1 MRPAEEDR
9 ELLNQQYR
17 IEELL
22 HLMQRLR
29 DPHKGCPWDRK
40 QTFATIVPFT
50 LEEAYEVADAIER
63 QDFAHLKEELGDLLF
78 QVVFYA
84 QMGREQGLFDFGDV
98 VDSIVC
104 KLLRRHPHVFPEGTL
119 DSELADGGVVTE
131 ETIKAN
137 WEAIKKAERAEKAAA
152 GVEEAVP
159 GALSDVP
166 VGLPALSRAEKL
178 QKRAALE
185 GFDWDDIAPVF
196 DKIQE
201 ELDEV
206 REVLAQESDPV
217 QRQHR
222 LQDEMGDVLFACVNL
237 ARFLKV
243 DAEASLRQTNRK
255 FETRFRGIEQL
266 VREQGKEMRD
276 LTLGELDE
284 LWEQMKL
291 REQSKPQES

>member
-1 MRPAEEDR
+1 MSQHYQIEH
-9 ELLNQQYR
+9 LLY
-17 IEELL
+17 
-22 HLMQRLR
+22 LMQRLR
-29 DPHKGCPWDRK
+29 DPRKGCPWDRK

-50 LEEAYEVADAIER
+50 LEEAYEVADTIER
-63 QDFAHLKEELGDLLF
+63 QDFVHLKEELGDLLF

-84 QMGREQGLFDFGDV
+84 QMGREQGLFDFEAV
-98 VDSIVC
+98 VDSIVR
-104 KLLRRHPHVFPEGTL
+104 KLLRRHPHVFPDGTL
-119 DSELADGGVVTE
+119 ESELADGVVVTE

-152 GVEEAVP
+152 GLEETTP

-206 REVLAQESDPV
+206 REVLAQESDPAK
-217 QRQHR
+217 RQQR

-255 FETRFRGIEQL
+255 FETRFSAIEQL
-266 VREQGKEMRD
+266 VGEQGKEMRD

-284 LWEQMKL
+284 LWEQVK
-291 REQSKPQES
+291 RWEKGQA

>member
-1 MRPAEEDR
+1 MNQRYSLPD
-9 ELLNQQYR
+9 LLQ
-17 IEELL
+17 
-22 HLMQRLR
+22 LMQRLR
-29 DPHKGCPWDRK
+29 DPEDGCPWDRK

-50 LEEAYEVADAIER
+50 LEEAYEVADTIER
-63 QDFAHLKEELGDLLF
+63 EDFPHLKDELGDLLF

-84 QMGREQGLFDFGDV
+84 QMGREQQLFEFEDV
-98 VDSIVC
+98 VDAIVR

-119 DSELADGGVVTE
+119 ESRLPKGTEVTE
-131 ETIKAN
+131 DSIKAN

-152 GVEEAVP
+152 GIAEKAP
-159 GALSDVP
+159 SILNDVP

-185 GFDWDDIAPVF
+185 GFDWEDIAPVF

-201 ELDEV
+201 ELGEV
-206 REVLAQESDPV
+206 REVLEQEQDPE
-217 QRQHR
+217 RRKLR

-255 FETRFRGIEQL
+255 FENRFRQIEEL
-266 VREQGKEMRD
+266 VAEQGKQLRD
-276 LTLGELDE
+276 LTLGDLDA
-284 LWEQMKL
+284 LWNQVKE
-291 REQSKPQES
+291 REKFR

>member
-1 MRPAEEDR
+1 MSQHYQIEH
-9 ELLNQQYR
+9 LLY
-17 IEELL
+17 
-22 HLMQRLR
+22 LMQRLR
-29 DPHKGCPWDRK
+29 APRKGCPWDRK

-50 LEEAYEVADAIER
+50 LEEAYEVADTIER
-63 QDFAHLKEELGDLLF
+63 QDFVHLKEELGDLLF

-84 QMGREQGLFDFGDV
+84 QMGREQGLFDFEAV
-98 VDSIVC
+98 VDSIVR
-104 KLLRRHPHVFPEGTL
+104 KLLRRHPHVFPDGTL
-119 DSELADGGVVTE
+119 ESELADGVVVTE

-152 GVEEAVP
+152 GLEETTP

-255 FETRFRGIEQL
+255 FETRFSAIEQL
-266 VREQGKEMRD
+266 VGEQGKEMRD

-284 LWEQMKL
+284 LWEQVK
-291 REQSKPQES
+291 RWEKGQA

>member
-1 MRPAEEDR
+1 MS
-9 ELLNQQYR
+9 QQYQ
-17 IEELL
+17 IGQLL
-22 HLMQRLR
+22 QLMQRLR
-29 DPHKGCPWDRK
+29 DPRNGCPWDRK

-50 LEEAYEVADAIER
+50 LEEAYEVADTIER

-84 QMGREQGLFDFGDV
+84 QMGREQGLFDFDGI
-98 VDSIVC
+98 VDGIVR
-104 KLLRRHPHVFPEGTL
+104 KLLRRHPHVFPDGTL
-119 DSELADGGVVTE
+119 ESQLPEGVTITE

-152 GVEEAVP
+152 GVEESEP

-185 GFDWDDIAPVF
+185 GFDWDDVAPVF

-201 ELDEV
+201 ELNEV
-206 REVLAQESDPV
+206 REVLAEEADPV
-217 QRQHR
+217 RRQAR

-255 FETRFRGIEQL
+255 FETRFGAMEQL
-266 VREQGKEMRD
+266 AKEQGKQLRD
-276 LTLGELDE
+276 MTLGELDG
-284 LWEQMKL
+284 LWEQVKQYEKS
-291 REQSKPQES
+291 RNP

>member
-1 MRPAEEDR
+1 MSQHYQIEH
-9 ELLNQQYR
+9 LLY
-17 IEELL
+17 
-22 HLMQRLR
+22 LMQRLR
-29 DPHKGCPWDRK
+29 DPRKGCPWDRK

-50 LEEAYEVADAIER
+50 LEEAYEVADTIER
-63 QDFAHLKEELGDLLF
+63 QDFVHLKEELGDLLF

-84 QMGREQGLFDFGDV
+84 QMGREQGLFDFEAV
-98 VDSIVC
+98 VDSIVR
-104 KLLRRHPHVFPEGTL
+104 KLLRRHPHVFPDGTL
-119 DSELADGGVVTE
+119 DSELADGVVVTE

-152 GVEEAVP
+152 GLEETTP

-255 FETRFRGIEQL
+255 FETRFSAIEQL
-266 VREQGKEMRD
+266 VGEQGKEMRD

-284 LWEQMKL
+284 LWEQVK
-291 REQSKPQES
+291 RWEKGQA

>member
-1 MRPAEEDR
+1 MSQHYQIEH
-9 ELLNQQYR
+9 LLY
-17 IEELL
+17 
-22 HLMQRLR
+22 LMQRLR
-29 DPHKGCPWDRK
+29 DPRKGCPWDRK

-50 LEEAYEVADAIER
+50 LEEAYEVADTIER
-63 QDFAHLKEELGDLLF
+63 QDFVHLKEELGDLLF

-84 QMGREQGLFDFGDV
+84 QMGREQGLFDFEAV
-98 VDSIVC
+98 VDSIVR
-104 KLLRRHPHVFPEGTL
+104 KLLRRHPHVFPDGTL
-119 DSELADGGVVTE
+119 ESELADGVVVTE

-152 GVEEAVP
+152 GLEETTP

-255 FETRFRGIEQL
+255 FETRFSAIEQL
-266 VREQGKEMRD
+266 VGEQGKEMRD

-284 LWEQMKL
+284 LWEQVK
-291 REQSKPQES
+291 RWENGQA

>member
-1 MRPAEEDR
+1 MSQHYQIEHLLYLMR
-9 ELLNQQYR
+9 
-17 IEELL
+17 
-22 HLMQRLR
+22 RLR
-29 DPHKGCPWDRK
+29 DPRKGCPWDRK

-50 LEEAYEVADAIER
+50 LEEAYEVADTIER
-63 QDFAHLKEELGDLLF
+63 QDFVHLKEELGDLLF

-84 QMGREQGLFDFGDV
+84 QMGREQGLFDFEAV
-98 VDSIVC
+98 VDSIVR
-104 KLLRRHPHVFPEGTL
+104 KLLRRHPHVFPDGTL
-119 DSELADGGVVTE
+119 ESELADGVVVTE

-152 GVEEAVP
+152 GLEETTP

-255 FETRFRGIEQL
+255 FETRFSAIEQL
-266 VREQGKEMRD
+266 VGEQGKEMRD

-284 LWEQMKL
+284 LWEQVK
-291 REQSKPQES
+291 RWEKGQA

>member
-1 MRPAEEDR
+1 MSQHYQIEH
-9 ELLNQQYR
+9 LLY
-17 IEELL
+17 
-22 HLMQRLR
+22 LMQRLR
-29 DPHKGCPWDRK
+29 DPRKGCPWDRK

-50 LEEAYEVADAIER
+50 LEEAYEVADTIER
-63 QDFAHLKEELGDLLF
+63 QDFVHLKEELGDLLF

-84 QMGREQGLFDFGDV
+84 QMGREQGLFDFEAV
-98 VDSIVC
+98 VDSIVR
-104 KLLRRHPHVFPEGTL
+104 KLLRRHPHVFPDGTL
-119 DSELADGGVVTE
+119 ESELADGVVVTE

-152 GVEEAVP
+152 GLEETTP

-185 GFDWDDIAPVF
+185 GFDWDDINPVF

-201 ELDEV
+201 ELEEV
-206 REVLAQESDPV
+206 REVLAQESDPAK
-217 QRQHR
+217 RQQR

-255 FETRFRGIEQL
+255 FETRFSAIEQL
-266 VREQGKEMRD
+266 VGEQGKEMRD

-284 LWEQMKL
+284 LWEQVK
-291 REQSKPQES
+291 RWEKGQA

>member
-1 MRPAEEDR
+1 MSQHYQIEH
-9 ELLNQQYR
+9 LLY
-17 IEELL
+17 
-22 HLMQRLR
+22 LMQRLR
-29 DPHKGCPWDRK
+29 DPRKGCPWDRK

-50 LEEAYEVADAIER
+50 LEEAYEVADTIER
-63 QDFAHLKEELGDLLF
+63 QDFVHLKEELGDLLF

-84 QMGREQGLFDFGDV
+84 QMGREQGLFDFEAV
-98 VDSIVC
+98 VDSIVR
-104 KLLRRHPHVFPEGTL
+104 KLLRRHPHVFPDGTL
-119 DSELADGGVVTE
+119 ESELADGVVVTE

-152 GVEEAVP
+152 GLEETTP

-185 GFDWDDIAPVF
+185 GFDWDDINPVF

-201 ELDEV
+201 ELEEV

-255 FETRFRGIEQL
+255 FETRFSAIEQL
-266 VREQGKEMRD
+266 VGEQGKEMRD

-284 LWEQMKL
+284 LWEQVK
-291 REQSKPQES
+291 RWEKGQA

>member
-1 MRPAEEDR
+1 MSQHYQIEH
-9 ELLNQQYR
+9 LLY
-17 IEELL
+17 
-22 HLMQRLR
+22 LMQRLR
-29 DPHKGCPWDRK
+29 DPRKGCPWDRK

-50 LEEAYEVADAIER
+50 LEEAYEVADTIER
-63 QDFAHLKEELGDLLF
+63 QDFVHLKEELGDLLF

-84 QMGREQGLFDFGDV
+84 QMGREQGLFDFEAV
-98 VDSIVC
+98 VDSIVR
-104 KLLRRHPHVFPEGTL
+104 KLLRRHPHVFPDGTL
-119 DSELADGGVVTE
+119 ESELADGVVVTE

-152 GVEEAVP
+152 GLEETTP

-201 ELDEV
+201 ELEEV
-206 REVLAQESDPV
+206 REVLAQESDPAK
-217 QRQHR
+217 RQQR

-255 FETRFRGIEQL
+255 FETRFSAIEQL
-266 VREQGKEMRD
+266 VGEQGKEMRD

-284 LWEQMKL
+284 LWEQVK
-291 REQSKPQES
+291 RWEKGQA

>member
-1 MRPAEEDR
+1 MSQHYQIEH
-9 ELLNQQYR
+9 LLY
-17 IEELL
+17 
-22 HLMQRLR
+22 LMQRLR
-29 DPHKGCPWDRK
+29 DPRKGCPWDRK

-50 LEEAYEVADAIER
+50 LEEAYEVADTIER
-63 QDFAHLKEELGDLLF
+63 QDFVHLKEELGDLLF

-84 QMGREQGLFDFGDV
+84 QMGREQGLFDFEAV
-98 VDSIVC
+98 VDSIVR
-104 KLLRRHPHVFPEGTL
+104 KLLRRHPHVFPDGTL
-119 DSELADGGVVTE
+119 ESELADGVVVTE

-152 GVEEAVP
+152 GLEETTP

-185 GFDWDDIAPVF
+185 GFDWDDINPVF

-201 ELDEV
+201 ELEEV
-206 REVLAQESDPV
+206 REALAQESDPAK
-217 QRQHR
+217 RQQR

-255 FETRFRGIEQL
+255 FETRFSAIEQL
-266 VREQGKEMRD
+266 VGEQGKEMRD

-284 LWEQMKL
+284 LWEQVK
-291 REQSKPQES
+291 RWEKGQA